1 MSLPSR
7 GYDVVFARSAE
18 RQLRKLPSAVRARIV
33 QVAERLAADPRP
45 TRSVKLAGSDGL
57 YRVRAGDY
65 RIIYQVADEELIV
78 LIVRV
83 AHRKDAY
90 GGAG

>member
-1 MSLPSR
+1 M
-7 GYDVVFARSAE
+7 
-18 RQLRKLPSAVRARIV
+18 
-33 QVAERLAADPRP
+33 
-45 TRSVKLAGSDGL
+45 VKLAGADEL

-65 RIIYQVADEELIV
+65 RIIYQIADDELIV

-90 GGAG
+90 RRE

>member
-7 GYDVVFARSAE
+7 AYRVVFAPATE
-18 RQLRKLPSAVRARIV
+18 RQLRKFSPGVRQRIV
-33 QVAERLAADPRP
+33 RVAERLGSNPRP
-45 TRSVKLAGSDGL
+45 PGMVKLAGADEL

-65 RIIYQVADEELIV
+65 RIIYQIADDELIV

-90 GGAG
+90 RRE